1 MVPAMQKFFNEIEVT
16 NLPLHRDPKQ
26 AVAREMA
33 VFGLP
38 ATIIMDREGR
48 EIARLQGDADW
59 SSENA
64 RAILLAVI
72 GQDDS

>member
-1 MVPAMQKFFNEIEVT
+1 MQKFFDEIGFD

-26 AVAREMA
+26 SVAREMA

-38 ATIIMDREGR
+38 ATIIIDRDGK

-64 RAILLAVI
+64 RAILSAVI
-72 GQDDS
+72 AMGNS